1 MNPGRLLILGCLLA
15 VCALPVRAIDYTLP
29 DLAGQPH
36 ALHRYLG
43 KWVVVNYWATW
54 CGTCREEIPELIALH
69 EHSRAGDVAV
79 IGVNFETIGNERLK
93 TFVAEHGIS
102 YPVLLDEPVPVTAI
116 GRVPA
121 LPTTYIVDPQGR
133 VVAGEV
139 GLVTRQQLEDYID
152 GKQGG
157 NAVAVGAV
165 TSHGD

>member
-1 MNPGRLLILGCLLA
+1 
-15 VCALPVRAIDYTLP
+15 
-29 DLAGQPH
+29 
-36 ALHRYLG
+36 
-43 KWVVVNYWATW
+43 
-54 CGTCREEIPELIALH
+54 
-69 EHSRAGDVAV
+69 
-79 IGVNFETIGNERLK
+79 
-93 TFVAEHGIS
+93 
-102 YPVLLDEPVPVTAI
+102 
-116 GRVPA
+116 